1 MDAKETEFAIKQRVQ
16 QVFAECKITVNRFA
30 ILSGLNQKT
39 INDQINGTAKIG
51 AVTLSALL
59 AYRPDLSAEWLLRGT
74 GDMLNKQADTI
85 IIHNDASGDSV
96 RTGNITGDHNIVGSH
111 NGAAP
116 ATGTNTMQDDY
127 KRLLAEKDKQI
138 INLQKD
144 KDNLMQLLTNLT
156 AKR

>member
-74 GDMLNKQADTI
+74 GDMLITNKPMEINIDNSNRGH
-85 IIHNDASGDSV
+85 HNNIGSGTQTNNSGD
-96 RTGNITGDHNIVGSH
+96 TEMWKKII
-111 NGAAP
+111 
-116 ATGTNTMQDDY
+116 
-127 KRLLAEKDKQI
+127 AEKDAQI
-138 INLQKD
+138 AELKAD
-144 KDNLMQLLTNLT
+144 KERLYQLLL
-156 AKR
+156 KQ

>member
-74 GDMLNKQADTI
+74 GDMLITNKPTEININNANMGHHNTNIGSGIQTI
-85 IIHNDASGDSV
+85 TTSD
-96 RTGNITGDHNIVGSH
+96 
-111 NGAAP
+111 
-116 ATGTNTMQDDY
+116 
-127 KRLLAEKDKQI
+127 LAELKQQIAELKADKEK
-138 INLQKD
+138 LY
-144 KDNLMQLLTNLT
+144 QLLL
-156 AKR
+156 KQ

>member
-1 MDAKETEFAIKQRVQ
+1 MEAKETETAIKQRVQ

-74 GDMLNKQADTI
+74 GDMLITNKPTEININNPNMGHHNTNIGSGTQTI
-85 IIHNDASGDSV
+85 ANSD
-96 RTGNITGDHNIVGSH
+96 
-111 NGAAP
+111 
-116 ATGTNTMQDDY
+116 
-127 KRLLAEKDKQI
+127 LAELKQQIAELKADKEK
-138 INLQKD
+138 LY
-144 KDNLMQLLTNLT
+144 QLLL
-156 AKR
+156 KQ

>member
-1 MDAKETEFAIKQRVQ
+1 MEAKETETAIKQRVQ

-74 GDMLNKQADTI
+74 GDMLITNKPTEININNANMGHHNTNIGSGTQTI
-85 IIHNDASGDSV
+85 
-96 RTGNITGDHNIVGSH
+96 
-111 NGAAP
+111 
-116 ATGTNTMQDDY
+116 TNSD
-127 KRLLAEKDKQI
+127 LAELKQQIAELKADKEK
-138 INLQKD
+138 LY
-144 KDNLMQLLTNLT
+144 QLLL
-156 AKR
+156 KQ

>member
-1 MDAKETEFAIKQRVQ
+1 MEAKETETAIKQRVQ

-74 GDMLNKQADTI
+74 GDMLISNKPMEINIDNSSRGH
-85 IIHNDASGDSV
+85 HN
-96 RTGNITGDHNIVGSH
+96 
-111 NGAAP
+111 
-116 ATGTNTMQDDY
+116 TNTTNYGGTQTITTSD
-127 KRLLAEKDKQI
+127 LAELKQQIAELKADKEK
-138 INLQKD
+138 LY
-144 KDNLMQLLTNLT
+144 QLLL
-156 AKR
+156 KQ